1 MKYTVNSI
9 KNVYHFATCVTEK
22 KNDNHNILKLIKTTI
37 ISKFSMTFNQVL
49 STAAASSSVYRD
61 YLIGSFQPDRINAKD
76 QQLLETRRIDAIHS
90 SPNCSKVTL
99 KRCFWV
105 SNKMDVLNFHVLLC
119 IYSNCGEKWQGSC
132 ENQRISLA

>member
-1 MKYTVNSI
+1 MKYTVNGI

-49 STAAASSSVYRD
+49 STGCFKFCLSRLPHWYFPA
-61 YLIGSFQPDRINAKD
+61 RINAKD

-132 ENQRISLA
+132 ENQIISLA